1 MKLFIN
7 SSQGCIVIAS
17 NYVQLWLTS
26 SLRSLSRR
34 WMPTTFIDNLHKF
47 NLGAISP
54 RFHLHAN
61 FASRNSGQ
69 AERKAKRCQV
79 RRTIKKNMGSRKG
92 GEKWYG
98 NGLFALGIS
107 YNPPILPL
115 PCCFSV
121 PQFIIFP
128 LSLCSSFVSSP
139 LFLCSTT
146 YPTPFSLRS
155 RRGEGGIVAKVRY
168 RCRRGDTGV
177 ARITVT
183 AAPGGWKRSPSHPFR
198 CFERHATSR
207 TVDPLL
213 SGFHRTRAKVSKIG
227 GLRGCLRG

>member
-1 MKLFIN
+1 
-7 SSQGCIVIAS
+7 
-17 NYVQLWLTS
+17 
-26 SLRSLSRR
+26 
-34 WMPTTFIDNLHKF
+34 
-47 NLGAISP
+47 
-54 RFHLHAN
+54 
-61 FASRNSGQ
+61 
-69 AERKAKRCQV
+69 
-79 RRTIKKNMGSRKG
+79 MGSRKG

-183 AAPGGWKRSPSHPFR
+183 AAGGWKRSPSHPFR

-207 TVDPLL
+207 PSSLWIPSNESESFEDRRASRMPSRINTEFVPFVFIILCDGKNLVSSL
-213 SGFHRTRAKVSKIG
+213 SNSNRVNYFWWIG
-227 GLRGCLRG
+227 G